1 MAKKPADTAEKEED
15 RDELLD
21 GIGERIKLARVK
33 AKLTQKELADLLKTN
48 QSWIYMAE
56 DGQQNLQLASLRKIA
71 KTLGISVSDLIPGNQ
86 ESTPSINVPPE
97 IIETFQKLVSQ
108 LVDFTLKVVAD
119 KQLGS
124 VAPDGNLPNPDKAT
138 R

>member
-1 MAKKPADTAEKEED
+1 MAKKPADTAEKEDD
-15 RDELLD
+15 RDEFLD
-21 GIGERIKLARVK
+21 GIGERIKLARIK

-56 DGQQNLQLASLRKIA
+56 DGQQNLQLGSLRKIA
-71 KTLGISVSDLIPGNQ
+71 KTLGISVSELILGSQGPTSNI
-86 ESTPSINVPPE
+86 EVPPE
-97 IIETFQKLVSQ
+97 IIETFRKLVLQ
-108 LVDFTLKVVAD
+108 IVDFTLKVAAD

-124 VAPDGNLPNPDKAT
+124 AASNEDPPNPDKPN

>member
-1 MAKKPADTAEKEED
+1 MAKKPADTAEKEDD
-15 RDELLD
+15 RDEFLD
-21 GIGERIKLARVK
+21 GIGARIKLARIK

-56 DGQQNLQLASLRKIA
+56 DGQQNLQLSSLRKIA
-71 KTLGISVSDLIPGNQ
+71 RTLGISVSDLIPGIQ
-86 ESTPSINVPPE
+86 RATSDIEVPSE
-97 IIETFQKLVSQ
+97 IIETFRKLVSQ
-108 LVDFTLKVVAD
+108 IVDFTLKVAAD

-124 VAPDGNLPNPDKAT
+124 AASNEEPPNSDKSN